1 MSKESD
7 KTQSLIQ
14 KLAHRFAVEPTVFF
28 EALKTQAFK
37 KRDGSPPTNQ
47 QMMALLVVANEYGLN
62 PFLKELYAFEG
73 KGGDVVPV
81 VSVDGWSRI
90 VNEHPAFDG
99 IDFVYSEQ
107 LVTPKGGQPCY
118 EWIEARI
125 YRKDRTRPI
134 IVREH
139 LDEAYVPASKWPGP
153 WQTHTKRMLRH
164 RAFIQCSRVAFGF
177 GGIYEQDE
185 ARAIAEGNIV
195 SVQTPQQ
202 ASIEQLDE
210 VVSNL
215 KGRVAAMGIAP
226 IEAMLRQRYQGDDLD
241 YLLTSI
247 KAENSQHLVERST
260 QTEAEET
267 QAVVELEQNCVEAV
281 DDMPEE
287 EIPY

>member
-7 KTQSLIQ
+7 KTKSLIH

-28 EALKTQAFK
+28 ETLKTQAFK

-47 QMMALLVVANEYGLN
+47 QMLALMVVANEYGLN

-107 LVTPKGGQPCY
+107 MSTPPGGQSCY

-125 YRKDRTRPI
+125 HRKDRKRPVT
-134 IVREH
+134 VREH
-139 LDEAYVPASKWPGP
+139 LDEAYVPAKTWPGP

-164 RAFIQCSRVAFGF
+164 RAFIQCARVAFGF

-195 SVQTPQQ
+195 SVQTPQP
-202 ASIEQLDE
+202 SIEHLEE
-210 VVSNL
+210 VASNL
-215 KGRVAAMGIAP
+215 KQRVAAMGVAP
-226 IEAMLRQRYQGDDLD
+226 IEAMLRQRYQGEDLD

-247 KAENSQHLVERST
+247 KAESTHHLVDQST
-260 QTEAEET
+260 QPEAEEH
-267 QAVVELEQNCVEAV
+267 QAAVELEQSDAEAV
-281 DDMPEE
+281 DDIPGE
-287 EIPY
+287 EIPH